1 MKKLFTLFALS
12 GLANASAQ
20 TPCDD
25 GRFASEVFENVTVTS
40 NVVYGSNTSWS
51 GANTTLY
58 FDFYEP
64 QGDNLEARPLII
76 WVHGGSFLGGSR
88 TDKDMVAL

>member
-25 GRFASEVFENVTVTS
+25 GRFASEVFENVTVTQF
-40 NVVYGSNTSWS
+40 
-51 GANTTLY
+51 LLIFFKLI
-58 FDFYEP
+58 FDGY
-64 QGDNLEARPLII
+64 
-76 WVHGGSFLGGSR
+76 
-88 TDKDMVAL
+88 